1 MPSVKRIGWPA
12 AAIVGLLL
20 WAGSAGAKEICLNLA
35 SGTVLA
41 LNLSAYP
48 AKNSCKSISVTS
60 DSVPGLIGNGSICTA
75 SDGGTVLFTYS
86 NVFTGGFEEL
96 GGTFEKSTGQGS
108 LEGCAAMAG
117 AQTFC
122 NNGPATLSKC
132 KQSIPPAASPSV
144 QSMTSN
150 LAP

>member
-1 MPSVKRIGWPA
+1 MRSVKRLGWPA
-12 AAIVGLLL
+12 AAIMGLLF
-20 WAGSAGAKEICLNLA
+20 WAGSAGAKEICLTLA

-75 SDGGTVLFTYS
+75 SDGATVLFTYS
-86 NVFTGGFEEL
+86 NVFAGGFEEL
-96 GGTFEKSTGQGS
+96 GGAFDKSTGQGS
-108 LEGCAAMAG
+108 LEGCAAMAS

-122 NNGPATLSKC
+122 NSGPAALSKC
-132 KQSIPPAASPSV
+132 KQSIPPAASPST
-144 QSMTSN
+144 QSITSS

>member
-1 MPSVKRIGWPA
+1 
-12 AAIVGLLL
+12 
-20 WAGSAGAKEICLNLA
+20 
-35 SGTVLA
+35 
-41 LNLSAYP
+41 
-48 AKNSCKSISVTS
+48 
-60 DSVPGLIGNGSICTA
+60 
-75 SDGGTVLFTYS
+75 VLFTYS